1 MDLIILSTLIGLSV
15 GLLLVPKTLQA
26 NFHLVL
32 QLGLVGL
39 SGFWAVSVLGTGVN
53 LHLQTP
59 FHFLEK
65 NVPLGLLIDRISA
78 FFILIID
85 FVFLM
90 GCMYA
95 RGYLRPYQATKTRP
109 ELGWH
114 YFNLFWLQLALILVV
129 STRGGME
136 FLISWE
142 LMSLS
147 SFFLAL
153 FESEKKETLTIAT
166 RYLIQMHVGMLCIL
180 IGFLICYAHPGGVF
194 GFADL
199 HTHFQTQP
207 PFWIFVLFFFGFG
220 IKSGFLPFHGWLPQ
234 AHPAAPAHV
243 SGMMSGIMIKMGVY
257 GILRVV
263 LELPKDSLS
272 IGVFVLLVSI
282 ATGLYGIMN
291 AIVQKDTKKILAF
304 SSIENIGIIGIGI
317 GTSIVGKSLNINE
330 METLGMAG
338 ALLHILNHSLF
349 KSLLFFNAGSIYQQ
363 THTRYI
369 EHLGGLIHKM
379 PYTGATSLVASL
391 GICGLPPFNGLISE
405 FLIYSGLFYGLK
417 DATLGTDLLILLTFL
432 SLALIGGLAV
442 FCFTRFFGVVFL
454 GSARNA
460 CVSHAHEV
468 EKSMLYPKILLA
480 SLVLGFGLG
489 GGAVISLIG
498 TLLTGAGLDALP
510 LEKALNSIYGVS
522 IGGGVLVILVAGIY
536 FIRSRQQKTVLV
548 ERGLP
553 WG

>member
-15 GLLLVPKTLQA
+15 GLLFVPKIQQA
-26 NFHLVL
+26 NFHLIL

-39 SGFWAVSVLGTGVN
+39 SGFWAVSVLGTGAN

-65 NVPLGLLIDRISA
+65 SVPLGLLIDRISA

-85 FVFLM
+85 FIFLM

-95 RGYLRPYQATKTRP
+95 RGYLRPYQATKTRT

-166 RYLIQMHVGMLCIL
+166 RYLIQMHVGMVCIL

-199 HTHFQTQP
+199 HAHFQTQP

-234 AHPAAPAHV
+234 AHPAAPAHIRYDV
-243 SGMMSGIMIKMGVY
+243 GYYDKNGGLWYPSGGFGIAKRQPFYRRFCAFGVY
-257 GILRVV
+257 CYR
-263 LELPKDSLS
+263 
-272 IGVFVLLVSI
+272 FVWDYERDC
-282 ATGLYGIMN
+282 AKRY
-291 AIVQKDTKKILAF
+291 QK
-304 SSIENIGIIGIGI
+304 N
-317 GTSIVGKSLNINE
+317 
-330 METLGMAG
+330 
-338 ALLHILNHSLF
+338 
-349 KSLLFFNAGSIYQQ
+349 
-363 THTRYI
+363 
-369 EHLGGLIHKM
+369 
-379 PYTGATSLVASL
+379 P
-391 GICGLPPFNGLISE
+391 C
-405 FLIYSGLFYGLK
+405 FLQY
-417 DATLGTDLLILLTFL
+417 
-432 SLALIGGLAV
+432 
-442 FCFTRFFGVVFL
+442 
-454 GSARNA
+454 
-460 CVSHAHEV
+460 
-468 EKSMLYPKILLA
+468 
-480 SLVLGFGLG
+480 
-489 GGAVISLIG
+489 
-498 TLLTGAGLDALP
+498 
-510 LEKALNSIYGVS
+510 
-522 IGGGVLVILVAGIY
+522 
-536 FIRSRQQKTVLV
+536 
-548 ERGLP
+548 
-553 WG
+553 